1 MTGRPVP
8 PGRIYIVGAGPGDPE
23 LLTLRAA
30 AVLEA
35 ADAVFHDRLVS
46 AEVLALVRPGA
57 ELVDV
62 GHRAGHGAGAEA
74 GAGKRR
80 GDPEGV
86 VDRMVRRCRP
96 DQVVVRLQGGDP
108 FVFGRGGEELRRL
121 AALGVT
127 YEVVPGLSSAL
138 AGPAS
143 AGIPVTHLGVAASF
157 AVVTGHGRDPE
168 TAIRWHEL
176 RADTVVVLMAASRL
190 ADLSRQLLDAGW
202 AGDTPAAVVMA
213 ATTAAQRQVV
223 APLAGIA
230 EAAAAAG
237 LGPPSILVVGQVVA
251 LAPDLPERLL
261 ALADHE

>member
-1 MTGRPVP
+1 MTRPVT
-8 PGRIYIVGAGPGDPE
+8 PGRIYVVGAGPGDPE
-23 LLTLRAA
+23 LLTRRAA

-46 AEVLALVRPGA
+46 AEVLAVTRAGA
-57 ELVDV
+57 ELIDV
-62 GHRAGHGAGAEA
+62 GHRAGHG
-74 GAGKRR
+74 R

-86 VDRMVRRCRP
+86 VDQMVGRCRP

-121 AALGVT
+121 AARGVT

-138 AGPAS
+138 AGPAA
-143 AGIPVTHLGVAASF
+143 AGIPVTHRGVAASF
-157 AVVTGHGRDPE
+157 AVVTGHARDPE
-168 TAIRWHEL
+168 TAIRWQEL

-190 ADLSRQLLDAGW
+190 AELSRQMIAAGW
-202 AGDTPAAVVMA
+202 DADTPAAVVMA
-213 ATTAAQRQVV
+213 ATTGEQRQVA
-223 APLAGIA
+223 APLADVA

-237 LGPPSILVVGQVVA
+237 LGAPSVLVVGQVVA
-251 LAPDLPERLL
+251 LAPDLPGRLP

>member
-35 ADAVFHDRLVS
+35 ADAVYHDRLVS

-62 GHRAGHGAGAEA
+62 GHRAGKG
-74 GAGKRR
+74 R

-138 AGPAS
+138 AGPAA
-143 AGIPVTHLGVAASF
+143 AGIPVTHRGVAASF

-168 TAIRWHEL
+168 PAIPWREL
-176 RADTVVVLMAASRL
+176 RADTVVVLMAATRL
-190 ADLSRQLLDAGW
+190 ADLSRQLLTAGW
-202 AGDTPAAVVMA
+202 DPDTPAAVVMA
-213 ATTAAQRQVV
+213 ATTPAQRQVV
-223 APLAGIA
+223 APLVGIA
-230 EAAAAAG
+230 DAAAAAG

-251 LAPDLPERLL
+251 LAPGLPEQLV
-261 ALADHE
+261 ALAE

>member
-8 PGRIYIVGAGPGDPE
+8 RGRIYVVGAGPGDPE

-62 GHRAGHGAGAEA
+62 GHRAGRAA
-74 GAGKRR
+74 GAGKSR

-143 AGIPVTHLGVAASF
+143 AGIPVTHRGVAASF

-190 ADLSRQLLDAGW
+190 ADLSRQLRAAGW
-202 AGDTPAAVVMA
+202 DGDTPAAVVMA
-213 ATTAAQRQVV
+213 ATTPAQRQVV

-230 EAAAAAG
+230 NAAAAAG